1 MKGPLLNSSSVG
13 PPFSL
18 GCFSLAQRSR
28 ANLATELTS
37 FERIG
42 WMKSVVSSLKGK
54 GNLLR
59 VWVRVRV

>member
-13 PPFSL
+13 PSFSL
-18 GCFSLAQRSR
+18 WCFSLAQRSR

-54 GNLLR
+54 RNC
-59 VWVRVRV
+59 

>member
-42 WMKSVVSSLKGK
+42 WMKSVV
-54 GNLLR
+54 
-59 VWVRVRV
+59 RVRGRARVSVRGEGEG